1 MTHTCKC
8 GETDLSKF
16 SRHAKSKTGYQ
27 KLCKVC
33 FRKEYWSPRKRMYY
47 GVTCKV
53 EGCASDAVAKEMCR
67 KHYKQVYD
75 HNTTYQGKARTWKNK
90 PKPVIKPTDGIPWPI
105 SEV

>member
-16 SRHAKSKTGYQ
+16 SKHNKTSSGYQ

-33 FRKEYWSPRKRMYY
+33 FRNEYYAPKKRMYHD
-47 GVTCKV
+47 VACKV
-53 EGCASDAVAKEMCR
+53 DGCVSDAVSKGMCR

-75 HNTTYQGKARTWKNK
+75 HGATYKGKSRKWK
-90 PKPVIKPTDGIPWPI
+90 PKPPPVIKPTDGIPWPI